1 MNPSKAY
8 LRRELQ
14 TYLATVP
21 DAAEKEL
28 AALTA
33 WVEQGYSLYC
43 NPSHIAD
50 EQGRELP
57 FIQALRAE
65 QELSVEPKN
74 EETTKLT
81 Q

>member
-1 MNPSKAY
+1 MKPSKSY
-8 LRRELQ
+8 LRREMRS
-14 TYLATVP
+14 YLATVP
-21 DAAEKEL
+21 DVTEQEL
-28 AALTA
+28 AALST
-33 WVEQGYSLYC
+33 WVEQCRSPYC

-57 FIQALRAE
+57 FIHALRAE

-74 EETTKLT
+74 EETAKLT